1 MTVRSLLFPLLQY
14 VLLENINHNHNP
26 SVCLS
31 VCCERVY
38 LCVHKDRAL
47 PIAVKTSSVRS
58 QLRLCNKLS
67 ELLLQLGQCSE
78 AIEYTQTALEIS
90 LSLGRLTH
98 VHKLKHTCSTVL
110 YVSFVQ
116 NNV

>member
-1 MTVRSLLFPLLQY
+1 MLQF
-14 VLLENINHNHNP
+14 
-26 SVCLS
+26 VCM
-31 VCCERVY
+31 CCERVY

-78 AIEYTQTALEIS
+78 AIEYTQTALDIS
-90 LSLGRLTH
+90 LSLGRLTRAQTQAQSSTLQFCKFNLYNVMCIFITVWQH
-98 VHKLKHTCSTVL
+98 FPHKPC
-110 YVSFVQ
+110 YVELWLLL
-116 NNV
+116 